1 MKARFKTMG
10 FFKKDKKEDAETAV
24 ISTTEKEKDTD
35 SLSSVDIMAIN
46 YARLEDNRYREMI
59 LILKDINET
68 LKEINKK
75 A

>member
-1 MKARFKTMG
+1 MG